1 MTPPTS
7 PQSPVVTN
15 AVPVLAVGSPPKTI
29 REFVGRVATGYD
41 RLSVALM
48 DSPAGWSEPAQQPEF
63 DEHTVVLSGALVV
76 HYDGGPPLEVRA
88 GQAVL
93 VRAGT
98 RVRYETPDGA
108 QYVAVCVPAFSP
120 DTVHRDDSG
129 G

>member
-1 MTPPTS
+1 ME
-7 PQSPVVTN
+7 QPVVTD
-15 AVPVLAVGSPPKTI
+15 AVQVAAVGSPPKTI
-29 REFVGRVATGYD
+29 REFVGRVATGNEQ
-41 RLSVALM
+41 LSVALM

-76 HYDGGPPLEVRA
+76 HHDGGPPIEVRA

-93 VRAGT
+93 VRAGS

-120 DTVHRDDSG
+120 ATVHRADDG
-129 G
+129 PVG